1 MLFGLFRPDLLFS
14 FECDENL
21 QVMADQ
27 TRLKQVI
34 LNLLTNAIKY
44 NKPDGIIFVTVDID
58 EENQTTRITV
68 CDNGIG
74 IAKENQDK
82 IFDRFYRAE
91 DSNVQRIPGT
101 GLGLAIVRSL
111 VEMHGGRLKVESKL
125 GIGSTFT
132 FNLPVVIED
141 SDPT

>member
-1 MLFGLFRPDLLFS
+1 M
-14 FECDENL
+14 
-21 QVMADQ
+21 
-27 TRLKQVI
+27 K
-34 LNLLTNAIKY
+34 
-44 NKPDGIIFVTVDID
+44 
-58 EENQTTRITV
+58 
-68 CDNGIG
+68 DNGIG